1 MKYFLYCL
9 QHYADFNGRARRS
22 EYWFFQLFNFL
33 ITIGIYLIVLGIK
46 EVIGINLGFLN
57 TVYSI
62 AVLIPNLAVT
72 ARRLHD
78 TNRSGWWQMLSIGTG
93 LITFVLAIIFVLS
106 ILSYRMN
113 EYAISI
119 CMEQKALLI
128 LLILSAIS
136 YIAACILLLVWYCFD
151 SQQGVNRFGSSPKE
165 ENNANLY
172 QQALNNGGH
181 PNQQGIHLKE
191 NKQLKC

>member
-22 EYWFFQLFNFL
+22 EFWYWQLFNLL
-33 ITIGIYLIVLGIK
+33 ISIGLYLIIHAIK
-46 EVIGINLGFLN
+46 EVTRVDLGFLS
-57 TVYSI
+57 TVYSLAI
-62 AVLIPNLAVT
+62 FIPNLAVS

-93 LITFVLAIIFVLS
+93 LVTFVLAIIFVLP
-106 ILSYRMN
+106 LFSYGMN
-113 EYAISI
+113 EYAISV

-136 YIAACILLLVWYCFD
+136 YIAACILLLVWYCTN
-151 SQQGVNRFGSSPKE
+151 SQQGVNRFGSNPKE
-165 ENNANLY
+165 GNYANPY
-172 QQALNNGGH
+172 QQVPYNGGYPH
-181 PNQQGIHLKE
+181 QQ
-191 NKQLKC
+191 

>member
-62 AVLIPNLAVT
+62 AVLIPNWAVS

-78 TNRSGWWQMLSIGTG
+78 TNRSGWWQLLTIITG
-93 LITFVLAIIFVLS
+93 LIMSGLVITFVYLLFFCAIWGEDMRGFSIFMEEKPLSVLLFVS
-106 ILSYRMN
+106 I
-113 EYAISI
+113 I
-119 CMEQKALLI
+119 CH
-128 LLILSAIS
+128 
-136 YIAACILLLVWYCFD
+136 IAAKILLLVWYCRD
-151 SQQGVNRFGSSPKE
+151 SQQGVNRFGPNPKE
-165 ENNANLY
+165 ENNANPD
-172 QQALNNGGH
+172 Q
-181 PNQQGIHLKE
+181 
-191 NKQLKC
+191 